1 MGQKE
6 IAIIGPSKKFLSGVS
21 YYTIRLS
28 NALSEFAEVKAILF
42 RNMLP
47 KRLFPGW
54 KRVGED
60 LTKLEFNEN
69 VKVYEILDWY
79 NPISWFK
86 AYRIARKC
94 DAIIFE
100 WWTSSV
106 AHMYL
111 AIGLLNRKNI
121 PIILEFHEVVDP
133 LENAILP
140 IRLYSRIMGK
150 LIRSL
155 ASHYVVHSK
164 ADLDLITSIYGIPK
178 EKVSV
183 IPHGIYDHYERI
195 ENAREI
201 LGIRENFVILFF
213 GLIRPYKGLRYLI
226 EAFEAL
232 PEEITEN
239 SRLLIVGEAWED
251 KDSLKLAM
259 SSKRKEKITIV
270 DRYVPDSEVSL
281 YFSASD
287 VLVLPY
293 TRASQ
298 SGVAHIGMHF
308 GMPIIATEV
317 GGLKES
323 LSEYSGV
330 IFVEANARSIT
341 EALMKVYGGK
351 RKFEAPESLRWE
363 NIAKKWT
370 GVLEA
375 KTAEKNKE

>member
-1 MGQKE
+1 MEQKE
-6 IAIIGPSKKFLSGVS
+6 IAIFGPSKRFLSGVS

-28 NALSEFAEVKAILF
+28 NALSEFFKVKAVLF
-42 RNMLP
+42 RRMLP

-54 KRVGED
+54 KRVGEE

-79 NPISWFK
+79 NLISWLK

-94 DAIIFE
+94 NAVIFE

-111 AIGLLNRKNI
+111 AIALLNRKGI

-140 IRLYSRIMGK
+140 IRLYSRVMGK
-150 LIRSL
+150 LIRSF
-155 ASHYVVHSK
+155 ASHYVAHSE
-164 ADLDLITSIYGIPK
+164 ADRNTISKIYKIPK
-178 EKVSV
+178 EKISV
-183 IPHGIYDHYERI
+183 IPHGLYDHYERV
-195 ENAREI
+195 ENAKAI
-201 LGIRENFVILFF
+201 LGIKENFVILFF

-226 EAFEAL
+226 DAFEAL
-232 PEEITEN
+232 PEEIAEN

-251 KDSLKLAM
+251 RESLRLAM
-259 SSKRKEKITIV
+259 SSGRREKITIV
-270 DRYVPDSEVSL
+270 NRYVPDSEVSL

-308 GMPIIATEV
+308 GIPIIATEV

-323 LSEYSGV
+323 LSEYSGS
-330 IFVEANARSIT
+330 IFVDANAGSIA
-341 EALMKVYGGK
+341 EALGRVYSER
-351 RKFEAPESLRWE
+351 RKFEAPERLKWK
-363 NIAKKWT
+363 NIAEEWIK
-370 GVLEA
+370 VIEDRIV
-375 KTAEKNKE
+375 EKNKA